1 MGGLGNGPFSAF
13 VSRQA
18 MRRWR
23 ATASSHGTSGSGED
37 RRRRTRIDE
46 VDSAPLPLSPSKRTF
61 VIACAMSLKCQEHK
75 VAALQ
80 PAARGQCTRSTKSLR
95 DSEASGLSESA
106 FASAKDLNDEP
117 R

>member
-1 MGGLGNGPFSAF
+1 MNALWQHVPRHFRS
-13 VSRQA
+13 
-18 MRRWR
+18 
-23 ATASSHGTSGSGED
+23 
-37 RRRRTRIDE
+37 
-46 VDSAPLPLSPSKRTF
+46 SPSKQT
-61 VIACAMSLKCQEHK
+61 CANGAYWHVSLGPKHK

-95 DSEASGLSESA
+95 DSEASGLSEST

>member
-1 MGGLGNGPFSAF
+1 M
-13 VSRQA
+13 
-18 MRRWR
+18 
-23 ATASSHGTSGSGED
+23 
-37 RRRRTRIDE
+37 
-46 VDSAPLPLSPSKRTF
+46 SAPHL
-61 VIACAMSLKCQEHK
+61 IASEWRLFGYFAFGPTHK

-95 DSEASGLSESA
+95 DSEASGLSEFT